1 MLVNLFRNCHCKPGE
16 WRCTDTRRDFWRLH
30 AGEKEKEI
38 QQAQCRLLLVATLY
52 DSNQQIYLYG
62 KYELR
67 NKIDGMQNS
76 RGGAD
81 GDGGSHAGRGGFR
94 VGGQVGGHGSFGT
107 LHFFLNCSRNGV
119 EKGKSDT
126 EQYMKCLRRLLE
138 SMGFHVV
145 VDNFFRNCH
154 CENGDWHCTKH
165 RRRVWEGDEAEK
177 KSDLEDAKEVW
188 GKSKTGNL
196 NVVVGGGAYDDV
208 QELLGLPKRNRRQ

>member
-1 MLVNLFRNCHCKPGE
+1 
-16 WRCTDTRRDFWRLH
+16 
-30 AGEKEKEI
+30 
-38 QQAQCRLLLVATLY
+38 
-52 DSNQQIYLYG
+52 
-62 KYELR
+62 
-67 NKIDGMQNS
+67 MQNS

-81 GDGGSHAGRGGFR
+81 GDGGSQAGRGGFR

-154 CENGDWHCTKH
+154 CENGDWHCTKGVCGRGMKQRKKVIWKMQ
-165 RRRVWEGDEAEK
+165 RRYG
-177 KSDLEDAKEVW
+177 
-188 GKSKTGNL
+188 GNPRL
-196 NVVVGGGAYDDV
+196 VT
-208 QELLGLPKRNRRQ
+208 

>member
-81 GDGGSHAGRGGFR
+81 GDGGSRAGRGGFR

-107 LHFFLNCSRNGV
+107 LHFFLNCSIRYQIDANFV
-119 EKGKSDT
+119 GK
-126 EQYMKCLRRLLE
+126 
-138 SMGFHVV
+138 
-145 VDNFFRNCH
+145 
-154 CENGDWHCTKH
+154 
-165 RRRVWEGDEAEK
+165 
-177 KSDLEDAKEVW
+177 
-188 GKSKTGNL
+188 
-196 NVVVGGGAYDDV
+196 
-208 QELLGLPKRNRRQ
+208 